1 MKFRITRKWSEI
13 ETASSARVTL
23 DRAGRWFVS
32 FAAPPKPLE
41 RTSTAK
47 SVGLDLGIA
56 LSVSTSNGEM
66 LSMPQLL
73 SKGERKRCQGRRLAR
88 QTKGSNR
95 RKLTKQLLAKISAR
109 EKDRRKD
116 WIEKTTTKLVRDY
129 DLIAI
134 EDLKIK
140 NMTRLAQ
147 GRVENPGKN
156 VRAKSG
162 LNRSILEQSWG
173 LSRKRLTDKATNA
186 TEPVEI
192 ITINP
197 AYTSLRCSRCGH
209 TDKENRKNQAF
220 FCCPSCGYTANADVN
235 AAKNILAAGH
245 AVKGRGGTSQA
256 KPDRV
261 EHNDPVKRQPA
272 EAA

>member
-41 RTSTAK
+41 RTSTAE

-116 WIEKTTTKLVRDY
+116 WIEKTTTELVRDY

-134 EDLKIK
+134 EDLKI
-140 NMTRLAQ
+140 
-147 GRVENPGKN
+147 
-156 VRAKSG
+156 
-162 LNRSILEQSWG
+162 
-173 LSRKRLTDKATNA
+173 
-186 TEPVEI
+186 
-192 ITINP
+192 
-197 AYTSLRCSRCGH
+197 
-209 TDKENRKNQAF
+209 
-220 FCCPSCGYTANADVN
+220 
-235 AAKNILAAGH
+235 
-245 AVKGRGGTSQA
+245 
-256 KPDRV
+256 
-261 EHNDPVKRQPA
+261 
-272 EAA
+272 